1 MMTLRP
7 NPQSQQHFNQTIEH
21 IQQLAIPPAPL
32 VSAIQQ
38 AICEEFE
45 RNFTSESDAGL
56 SWPRLSEVTI
66 RIRLAQ
72 GYGAGPILVRSG
84 DYKRSWVEP
93 THPQHVHELRQ
104 SSSHWSVE
112 EGSEHAF
119 TAKHELGDGRT
130 PARPVSHVT
139 VAGEERISRV
149 IEQGLKGI
157 LNQK

>member
-7 NPQSQQHFNQTIEH
+7 SAQSTQQFFQTIES
-21 IQQLAIPPAPL
+21 IQQLTTPPAPL

-45 RNFTSESDAGL
+45 RNFTSEADAGL

-72 GYGAGPILVRSG
+72 GFGAGPILVRTG
-84 DYKRSWVEP
+84 DYKRSWVDP
-93 THPQHVHELRQ
+93 THPAHVHELRQ

-119 TAKHELGDGRT
+119 TAKHELGEGKT
-130 PARPVSHVT
+130 PARPARNVT

-149 IEQGLKGI
+149 IDAGLRRI
-157 LNQK
+157 LAKR

>member
-7 NPQSQQHFNQTIEH
+7 SPQSAQHFNQTIEH
-21 IQQLAIPPAPL
+21 IQQLSTPPAEM

-72 GYGAGPILVRSG
+72 GYGAGPILVRTG
-84 DYKRSWVEP
+84 DYKRSWVDP
-93 THPQHVHELRQ
+93 THPAHVHELRQ
-104 SSSHWSVE
+104 SSKHWSVE

-119 TAKHELGDGRT
+119 TAKHELGDGKT
-130 PARPVSHVT
+130 PARPASHVT
-139 VAGEERISRV
+139 VAGQERISRV
-149 IEQGLKGI
+149 IDLGLTRI
-157 LNQK
+157 LTKK